1 MNIKTVYDK
10 RYFNTLKECV
20 TEAKLD
26 NGNISWRLV
35 HQLMSSRY
43 PDLYLS
49 TELLRSQWRRG
60 ESDSLRQHDKRRH
73 DANAGR
79 VKVED
84 RLLQEIKV
92 KHTLGW
98 LVERLAESDEVIL
111 AAATKLQ
118 LSGFT
123 GVTVW
128 LENNEV
134 WIFNNTKPVAGR
146 EHFDMAG
153 LFEGDT
159 ISFAVVSDT
168 HLGSKYEALDELYYF
183 YTYAASKGI
192 TVFYHVGDISEGYYT
207 NRPVSIKD
215 THKVGFTDQLN
226 YIVDNYPKRKG
237 ITTHFITGNHDA
249 THMRNGFASMG
260 DNIHRLREDMNY
272 LGHNHAK
279 IDLTPN
285 LTLSLVHPT
294 DGVSKSLSLKLQN
307 LIDANPAR
315 RADIVLVGHYHK
327 AVNVKYRGVYGYLLP
342 SFQHQTPFMSDNN
355 IVSEVAG
362 MIFNIKVDKEGNLL
376 TISTEY
382 VDLSAGKEEF
392 R

>member
-1 MNIKTVYDK
+1 MRNTYDK
-10 RYFNTLKECV
+10 RYYNTLMECV
-20 TEAKLD
+20 KTSTKANND
-26 NGNISWRLV
+26 ISWRNV
-35 HQLMSSRY
+35 HQLMISRY
-43 PDLYLS
+43 PDLYLT
-49 TELLRSQWRRG
+49 TELLRSQWRRT

-79 VKVED
+79 VTVEM
-84 RLLQEIKV
+84 RLLNELKS
-92 KHTLGW
+92 KRTLDW
-98 LVERLAESDEVIL
+98 LVRRLAESDEVIL
-111 AAATKLQ
+111 AAASKLQ
-118 LSGFT
+118 LSGYS

-128 LENNEV
+128 VEDNEV
-134 WIFNNTKPVAGR
+134 WLYNDTKPVAGR
-146 EHFDMAG
+146 EHFDMAS
-153 LFEGDT
+153 LFEGET
-159 ISFAVVSDT
+159 IRFAVVSDT
-168 HLGSKYEALDELYYF
+168 HLGSKYEALEELYYF

-192 TVFYHVGDISEGYYT
+192 KVFYHVGDISEGYYS
-207 NRPVSIKD
+207 NRPVSIKE

-237 ITTHFITGNHDA
+237 ITTYFITGNHDL
-249 THMRNGFASMG
+249 THMRNGFANMG
-260 DNIHRLREDMNY
+260 DAINRLREDMVY

-279 IDLTPN
+279 VDLTPN
-285 LTLSLVHPT
+285 LELSLVHPT

-342 SFQHQTPFMSDNN
+342 SFQHQTPFMADNN

-362 MIFNIKVDKEGNLL
+362 TIFTIKVDREGKLL

-382 VDLSAGKEEF
+382 VDLSKGEE
-392 R
+392 RRYD